1 MQRITEPEL
10 MTDKAQAEAY
20 AAANFEQAQ
29 NLIVNAFNSNFLDM
43 ELKGNILDL
52 GCGPG
57 DITFRFANRYP
68 LCSLLG
74 IDGSDEMIRLA
85 NARKMREPELIDR
98 ITFIKGVFPG
108 ALIPEVPYSAIVS
121 NSLLH
126 HLHRPEVLWNMVK
139 RYATSGSKILI
150 VDLFRPQN
158 KKDALE
164 MVDTYSAGE
173 PDILQRDF
181 YNSLL
186 AAFTLKE
193 IEQQLVDAE
202 LTELKINKI
211 SDRHVLIFGEKN

>member
-20 AAANFEQAQ
+20 AAANFEQAH
-29 NLIVNAFNSNFLDM
+29 NLIVNAFDSNFPDM

-68 LCSLLG
+68 LCRLLG

-85 NARKMREPELIDR
+85 NARKRREPDLIDR
-98 ITFIKGVFPG
+98 ITFNKGVFPG
-108 ALIPEVPYSAIVS
+108 ALIPEGPYSAIIS

-126 HLHRPEVLWNMVK
+126 HLHHPEVLWNMVK
-139 RYATSGSKILI
+139 RYATSGTKILI

-158 KKDALE
+158 NKDALK
-164 MVDTYSAGE
+164 MVDTYSASE

-186 AAFTLKE
+186 AALTLRE
-193 IEQQLVDAE
+193 IEQQLLDAE
-202 LTELKINKI
+202 LTELKIKKI
-211 SDRHVLIFGEKN
+211 SDRHVLIFGEKS